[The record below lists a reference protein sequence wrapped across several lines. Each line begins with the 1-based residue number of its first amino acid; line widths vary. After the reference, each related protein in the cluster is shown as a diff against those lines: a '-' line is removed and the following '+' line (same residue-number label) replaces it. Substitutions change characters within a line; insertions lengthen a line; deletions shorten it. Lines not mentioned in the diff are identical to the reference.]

1 MAGYEVKQ
9 GNIFGRIG
17 TGFGKGLA
25 DQVPKEIER
34 SRLSAGLKNISEQKD
49 LTPFQQFA
57 GLVSLPGT
65 TPQIVQSGT
74 DLLRQ
79 QAIID
84 SLNRNSNRPSPRPDQ
99 TSLDQLNPDRR
110 SATTPAS
117 TEAALNPYIPPS
129 GPDQEAMARELM
141 ATEPQVYPNIE
152 SARQAVSSQ
161 ISANTQ
167 QSNARLA
174 KRELEESVQ
183 TGAEN
188 KLKQEIGTLG
198 AAVPGTILSNLQQ
211 KAVDD
216 VRTKKLSPDEAKVQ
230 YGKEADD
237 ISRTFSNIRSWG
249 GLGLITKNPQDL
261 IKSMD
266 ALRQKAKSGGYQKE
280 AADSLIAENGLTPQF
295 AYATI
300 YPAKDIK
307 PLNDV
312 LKTLSNIQPK
322 AEKVAGLPGLSGV
335 GVGRPK
341 NANADKL
348 TLEVAP
354 QLARAMGLEGSPLS
368 IGYELDKK
376 GYNSQLWKQYLIDN
390 LSSLN
395 LSSHQIDELQKPQPS
410 FFGWLNDWWLKSFSG
425 VK

>member
-1 MAGYEVKQ
+1 
-9 GNIFGRIG
+9 
-17 TGFGKGLA
+17 
-25 DQVPKEIER
+25 
-34 SRLSAGLKNISEQKD
+34 
-49 LTPFQQFA
+49 
-57 GLVSLPGT
+57 
-65 TPQIVQSGT
+65 
-74 DLLRQ
+74 
-79 QAIID
+79 
-84 SLNRNSNRPSPRPDQ
+84 
-99 TSLDQLNPDRR
+99 
-110 SATTPAS
+110 
-117 TEAALNPYIPPS
+117 
-129 GPDQEAMARELM
+129 
-141 ATEPQVYPNIE
+141 
-152 SARQAVSSQ
+152 
-161 ISANTQ
+161 
-167 QSNARLA
+167 
-174 KRELEESVQ
+174 
-183 TGAEN
+183 
-188 KLKQEIGTLG
+188 
-198 AAVPGTILSNLQQ
+198 
-211 KAVDD
+211 
-216 VRTKKLSPDEAKVQ
+216 
-230 YGKEADD
+230 
-237 ISRTFSNIRSWG
+237 
-249 GLGLITKNPQDL
+249 
-261 IKSMD
+261 MD

-322 AEKVAGLPGLSGV
+322 AEKVAGLPGLAGV